1 MKKVYEKKESRLQKT
16 RMLVAAV
23 CMMAVLG
30 GCGAPRTTVSQSI
43 LADTTTG
50 EYTSYNMVGM
60 DSGQMEAGAYPG
72 EVAEEAPVERSG
84 SAGMTE
90 IDQSAAN
97 KGSEHKLI
105 KTVDLSVETKEFE
118 QVLGTL
124 QSQVKEQGGY
134 IENMET
140 DNGSA
145 YTDYRSNRKSRMTI
159 RIPKEQTDGLLE
171 TVTDICNVVSRSES
185 VEDVTL
191 AYVDLESHKNVLRT
205 EQARLVE
212 LLSRAETIED
222 ILTIE
227 SRLSEVRYQIESMES
242 QLRTYDNKVDYSTVY
257 LYIEEVKDL
266 TPVEEETVWER
277 ISGGFLERLE
287 HLGEGFVEFIIWF
300 LVNTPYLITF
310 AVIVAAVVLSIK
322 GMRRRIRKK
331 KQKLQQAQQAQ
342 QQGQQ
347 QSQQQI
353 QEQTQQSQK

>member
-1 MKKVYEKKESRLQKT
+1 MKKVYEKKDSRLQKT

-30 GCGAPRTTVSQSI
+30 GCGAPKTTASPGI
-43 LADTTTG
+43 RADMMM
-50 EYTSYNMVGM
+50 EENTSYNMDGM
-60 DSGQMEAGAYPG
+60 DTVQMGAGAYP
-72 EVAEEAPVERSG
+72 EEAAVEVTAERSG
-84 SAGMTE
+84 NAGVPE
-90 IDQSAAN
+90 IDQSAAD

-105 KTVDLSVETKEFE
+105 KTVDLSVETKEFD

-124 QSQVKEQGGY
+124 QSQVKELGGY

-140 DNGSA
+140 DNGSVYA
-145 YTDYRSNRKSRMTI
+145 DYRSARKSRMTI
-159 RIPKEQTDGLLE
+159 RIPKEQLDGLLE
-171 TVTDICNVVSRSES
+171 AVTDICNVVSRSES

-205 EQARLVE
+205 EQDRLVE

-257 LYIEEVKDL
+257 LYIEEVEDL
-266 TPVEEETVWER
+266 TPVEEKTVWER
-277 ISGGFLERLE
+277 ISGGFSERLK
-287 HLGEGFVEFIIWF
+287 HLGDGFVEFVIWF

-310 AVIVAAVVLSIK
+310 AVIVVAVVLIIK

-331 KQKLQQAQQAQ
+331 KQKLQQAQQTQ

-347 QSQQQI
+347 QPQQQI